1 MPYGRRYGPYRRYS
15 RGQRRSAAG
24 QGGMR
29 AEFSGNQQI
38 IRHSVKNAANLDS
51 IAIADGTAV
60 ALPLLVYTGDSNNST
75 SFPDSSI
82 QATYAEGSRVNHIQI
97 QMQITQADATKPNA
111 AYIGFISVSFSDA
124 MLDIPN
130 MEPNFA
136 NLIGVEA
143 SGATFVSTINTDGQF
158 FDGGLPGIEPQPLTI
173 NDYLKSPKL
182 RHWIRGLARNRYTLY
197 SGRPIISNQ
206 VMPVPLKNKRGQ
218 FGSAW
223 FMVVMNESGALQ
235 GEDPGDGTSIN
246 LSMQSFFKEIP
257 LQPAIVTP

>member
-1 MPYGRRYGPYRRYS
+1 
-15 RGQRRSAAG
+15 
-24 QGGMR
+24 
-29 AEFSGNQQI
+29 
-38 IRHSVKNAANLDS
+38 
-51 IAIADGTAV
+51 
-60 ALPLLVYTGDSNNST
+60 
-75 SFPDSSI
+75 
-82 QATYAEGSRVNHIQI
+82 
-97 QMQITQADATKPNA
+97 
-111 AYIGFISVSFSDA
+111 

-130 MEPNFA
+130 METNFA

-143 SGATFVSTINTDGQF
+143 SGSDFVSTINTDGQF
-158 FDGGLPGIEPQPLTI
+158 FEGGLPSIEPQPLTI

-182 RHWIRGLARNRYTLY
+182 RHWIRGLARYRYTLY
-197 SGRPIISNQ
+197 SGRSNQ